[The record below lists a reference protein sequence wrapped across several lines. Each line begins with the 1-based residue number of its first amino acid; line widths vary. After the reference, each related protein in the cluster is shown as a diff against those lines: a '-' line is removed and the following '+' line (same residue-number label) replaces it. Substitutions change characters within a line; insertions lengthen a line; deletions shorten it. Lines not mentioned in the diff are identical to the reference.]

1 MSYCFRTLIPNFLF
15 EILLLTLGRAS
26 ENGLKMGKQVQVF
39 FQPVPG
45 GDALYSLISLEAN
58 NEETLQINVFTL
70 TRSKTNLA
78 ILGDTK
84 KVKQIKISNFT
95 VFSAIFF
102 LK

>member
-1 MSYCFRTLIPNFLF
+1 MV
-15 EILLLTLGRAS
+15 
-26 ENGLKMGKQVQVF
+26 LKWANKCKF
-39 FQPVPG
+39 FFSLCQG
-45 GDALYSLISLEAN
+45 GDALYSLVSLEAN